1 MQASNQLKG
10 LVESYNSVYANRQEL
25 EEAKVVAETV
35 INSVGVCMVEQG
47 YNESDVKEFFKTT
60 SIAKISDVFE
70 ESLQSEGVQKHLN
83 QETNLFETHLRYI
96 PGAMA
101 TRIKN
106 ESPEVFSRLTL
117 SISEGINDNPRFGV
131 LGQIGRLGAKMFG
144 NAKQRNAAI
153 SYEKSK
159 NDIDKRRGQGPNTST
174 ATANEIAAETKGRRK
189 ADPNYKPGQG
199 VGSGSNAKATPKAEP
214 KAEPKSRIDTT
225 ITKAKP
231 AAPVAKPAAP
241 VVKPV
246 KTVKVDGKKMTDA
259 QIRAEYDKKRY
270 SKDPK
275 VKASAKDFG
284 MKASKARF
292 GTAGTKDFGD
302 KRESAELDLVLQH
315 LVSEGIADT
324 LQGALVMVEG
334 MSDQFINSIIEQ
346 AQMGSAMVEFLI
358 QNGEA
363 ETIEEAQYIIS
374 ELDEEN
380 IDLLIQSITEG
391 GMTLLGG
398 KRGYVRYGGPEKKG
412 DQKVSGIGPFGTY
425 ARKSEGSTG
434 GTKTKSQTMKM
445 TSDGKPRK
453 Y

>member
-1 MQASNQLKG
+1 MQPSNQLKG
-10 LVESYNSVYANRQEL
+10 LVESYGQVGSTDYHEYKKIEKTLVNAIGVQMVSEGYTEVDVEEFLSEASDAKLLAKFKEALQNESVTAYITEDGTFDTKLRYVEGAVHARL
-25 EEAKVVAETV
+25 D
-35 INSVGVCMVEQG
+35 EQG
-47 YNESDVKEFFKTT
+47 GRTMRNRMRGGVSVDGLVK
-60 SIAKISDVFE
+60 
-70 ESLQSEGVQKHLN
+70 
-83 QETNLFETHLRYI
+83 
-96 PGAMA
+96 
-101 TRIKN
+101 
-106 ESPEVFSRLTL
+106 
-117 SISEGINDNPRFGV
+117 
-131 LGQIGRLGAKMFG
+131 GAKSALRGIRDFVNPPRSKSADPVVRAG
-144 NAKQRNAAI
+144 GSYTASGGGPVLPGSSSGSKSTPAAKAPPFKGPGGDP
-153 SYEKSK
+153 SGS
-159 NDIDKRRGQGPNTST
+159 GQGQAQQRSK
-174 ATANEIAAETKGRRK
+174 AA
-189 ADPNYKPGQG
+189 
-199 VGSGSNAKATPKAEP
+199 
-214 KAEPKSRIDTT
+214 PKSRIDTT
-225 ITKAKP
+225 ITPK
-231 AAPVAKPAAP
+231 AKPAAP

-259 QIRAEYDKKRY
+259 QIRAEYDRKRY

-363 ETIEEAQYIIS
+363 ESIEEAQYIIS